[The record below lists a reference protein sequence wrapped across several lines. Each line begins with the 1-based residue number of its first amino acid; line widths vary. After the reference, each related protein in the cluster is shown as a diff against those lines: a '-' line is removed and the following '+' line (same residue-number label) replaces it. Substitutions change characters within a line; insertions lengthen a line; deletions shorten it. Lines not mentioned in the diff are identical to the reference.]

1 MASQKKPQSRDD
13 AASALVH
20 VPCPAC
26 GRGVQLS
33 AENRLANGDDVY
45 ECPTCDARLVV
56 SDSPKPS

>member
-1 MASQKKPQSRDD
+1 MASHEKPQTPDD

-33 AENRLANGDDVY
+33 SENRLVDGDDVY
-45 ECPTCDARLVV
+45 ECPNCGARLVV
-56 SDSPKPS
+56 SDSPS